1 MFLVD
6 ELLFESSSFVILLLK
21 PGLFLDDELFLS
33 LLEIFLVLGLFLV
46 DEFFAQS
53 MSFRV
58 LALLD

>member
-1 MFLVD
+1 VFLVD

-21 PGLFLDDELFLS
+21 PGLFLDNELFLS
-33 LLEIFLVLGLFLV
+33 LLEIFLVLYLFLV